1 MANFGPHKNS
11 NSCLNVSRLDGGK
24 KLHKRHLKY
33 NFRNKTVPTSKDDQP
48 LDAEFAE
55 VLCARV
61 QILLS
66 LGQRA
71 LRTEQSAAL

>member
-1 MANFGPHKNS
+1 M
-11 NSCLNVSRLDGGK
+11 
-24 KLHKRHLKY
+24 KY
-33 NFRNKTVPTSKDDQP
+33 NFRNITVPTSKDDQA